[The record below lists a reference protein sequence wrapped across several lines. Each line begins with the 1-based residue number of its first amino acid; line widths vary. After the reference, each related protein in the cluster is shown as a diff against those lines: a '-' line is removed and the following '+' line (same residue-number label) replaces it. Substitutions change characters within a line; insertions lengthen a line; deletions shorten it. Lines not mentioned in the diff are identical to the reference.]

1 MKEYL
6 MNHSNRF
13 LRMLCC
19 ALVVSVLA
27 VIAPLSAL
35 ADFSAVVT
43 SSSMRVYAACSTSS
57 PSAKLSKG
65 TVVTVRSYS
74 NGVAKISYK
83 GKTGYARVSDM
94 DAVKS
99 TSSGS
104 SSSSSSSG
112 KATTVCTSDARAYKS
127 ASTSSQSVAVK
138 KGTKVNVLSTSGSWA
153 KVEKSGNTAWMRKS
167 ALMLYADASDEKDS
181 DASSSISGGSKADQ
195 AISAAKAKLGCG
207 YTYGKSG
214 PDTFDCSGLVKYAF
228 KQVGVSVGGSSKSIG
243 YNAGS
248 KVGYG
253 GLKPG
258 DIVCFDTSEDGGDDI
273 NHTGIYLGSGKFIHG
288 SSAAGKVIISTM
300 SSGYYRNAFCW
311 GRRVL

>member
-1 MKEYL
+1 
-6 MNHSNRF
+6 MNHSQKF

-19 ALVVSVLA
+19 ALIVSALA
-27 VIAPLSAL
+27 VIAPASAL

-43 SSSMRVYAACSTSS
+43 SSSMRVYAACSTNS

-65 TVVTVRSYS
+65 TVVTVKSYS

-94 DAVKS
+94 EAVKS

-104 SSSSSSSG
+104 SSSSTSSG

-127 ASTSSQSVAVK
+127 ASTSAQSVAVK

-153 KVEKSGNTAWMRKS
+153 KVEKSGNTAWMRKD
-167 ALMLYADASDEKDS
+167 ALTLFADASDDKDS
-181 DASSSISGGSKADQ
+181 GASSSGGSKAEQ
-195 AISAAKAKLGCG
+195 VISAAKAKLGCS
-207 YTYGKSG
+207 YVYGKSG
-214 PDTFDCSGLVKYAF
+214 PDAFDCSGLVRYAF
-228 KQVGVSVGGSSKSIG
+228 KQVGVSLSGSSNSIG
-243 YNAGS
+243 YNAGT
-248 KVGYG
+248 KVGYSD
-253 GLKPG
+253 LKAG
-258 DIVCFDTSEDGGDDI
+258 DIVCFDTSDGGGDDI

-288 SSAAGKVIISTM
+288 SSAAGEVIISTM
-300 SSGYYRNAFCW
+300 SSGYYRDAFCW